1 MARNTLIRHAYG
13 ITEIDFTDLLRGE
26 CKESDNS
33 FRSRFTYFDETK
45 VE

>member
-26 CKESDNS
+26 CKESDNARFVS
-33 FRSRFTYFDETK
+33 IPFHVFR
-45 VE
+45 